1 MNYLYVYLGEY
12 PPYMLTSMN
21 SVLSVEPEAN
31 IIFCSDK
38 NTKISGIENINLKKI
53 ESKLTKKVKEI
64 DYFKYEKNPLWSTSL
79 LRIFYLLDAAKFLK
93 INNFVH
99 FDTDVMVYK
108 PVKSLNSFFDNKKFN
123 ITSLNELDLIFS
135 YSFTKNLECY
145 EEICEKVLNILAN
158 PVFYEKKYY
167 DEKKLNEM
175 MLLNIVYIEN
185 KHLFNILP
193 SIPTNKNNNNIIF
206 DSITYG
212 QYISGVHNTFFSKK
226 IIEENSYVGRFIL
239 REAPEIK
246 FKKIPFI
253 KYKNEIYDLAN
264 LHIHSK
270 KLDDYLPENY
280 ECFIN

>member
-1 MNYLYVYLGEY
+1 
-12 PPYMLTSMN
+12 MN

-31 IIFCSDK
+31 IIFCSD
-38 NTKISGIENINLKKI
+38 NNSDISSVENINLIKI

-64 DYFKYEKNPLWSTSL
+64 DYFKGEKNPLWSTSL
-79 LRIFYLLDAAKFLK
+79 LRIFYLLDASKSLK

-108 PVKSLNSFFDNKKFN
+108 PVESLNSFFDNKKFN

-135 YSFTKNLECY
+135 YSITKNLECY
-145 EEICEKVLNILAN
+145 EEICEKVLKILEN

-167 DEKKLNEM
+167 ESKKLNEM

-185 KHLFNILP
+185 RHLFNILP
-193 SIPTNKNNNNIIF
+193 SIPTIENNKKIIF
-206 DSITYG
+206 DSVTYG
-212 QYISGVHNTFFSKK
+212 QYISGVHNSLFSKK

-253 KYKNEIYDLAN
+253 KHNDHRYDLAN
-264 LHIHSK
+264 LHVHSK
-270 KLDDYLPENY
+270 KLDQYLPENY
-280 ECFIN
+280 KCYIN